1 MKKLL
6 IILLLTTL
14 FASCNKNDTNNST
27 QSVGD
32 IVIKLNEIKEITA
45 TSAIC
50 DVIIIDNDNLGVIE
64 RGVCW
69 NKDTIP
75 NILNNHTSDGEG
87 DGEFESVLTNL
98 TSNMRYFVRAYAML
112 ENAIKY
118 GDVHE
123 FTTLEDNPNPNP
135 GWWSLEPVD
144 GHIPSSVLPDELFY
158 GINQYI
164 NIYQGENPP
173 EFDGEFVS
181 SPHILFYS
189 TIGESIGT
197 IYNDRYIAFFRH
209 GDRVDF
215 FGKQWDDSYN
225 AYYEEAHR
233 NLYIIGS
240 GNDFTTY
247 YIVEGYPNG
256 MYAKQSTIFSG
267 TWDATNNAINDLKVV
282 VILLETSGNPN
293 LAPVNSYRILSDGDG
308 VSEYNPWMYKDSVSA
323 IKLSNEELFGL
334 FQVR

>member
-14 FASCNKNDTNNST
+14 FASCNKDDTNNST
-27 QSVGD
+27 TVGD
-32 IVIKLNEIKEITA
+32 VVIKLNEIKEITA

-50 DVIIIDNDNLGVIE
+50 DVIIIDNDNLGVIG

-98 TSNMRYFVRAYAML
+98 TSNTRYFVRAYAML

-135 GWWSLEPVD
+135 GWWSPEPVD

-164 NIYQGENPP
+164 NIYQGNYPP

-209 GDRVDF
+209 GDKVDF
-215 FGKQWDDSYN
+215 FGKQWYDEMN
-225 AYYEEAHR
+225 IYYEEVYQ
-233 NLYIIGS
+233 NLSIIGS
-240 GNDFTTY
+240 SNSFTTY
-247 YIVEGYPNG
+247 YVIEGYPDG
-256 MYAKQSTIFSG
+256 LYAKQSTIFSG
-267 TWDATNNAINDLKVV
+267 TLDSTNNAINDFKVV
-282 VILLETSGNPN
+282 TILLETSGNPN
-293 LAPVNSYRILSDGDG
+293 LVPVNTYRILGDGDG
-308 VSEYNPWMYKDSVSA
+308 VSESNPWLIKSSISSTKMLDEDLFSA
-323 IKLSNEELFGL
+323 FRVK
-334 FQVR
+334 